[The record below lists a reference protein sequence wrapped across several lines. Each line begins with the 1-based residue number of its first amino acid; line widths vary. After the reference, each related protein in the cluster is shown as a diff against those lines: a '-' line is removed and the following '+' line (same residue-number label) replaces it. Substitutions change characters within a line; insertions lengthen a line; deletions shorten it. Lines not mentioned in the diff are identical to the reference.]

1 MKMKLYYVLILS
13 ALLLA
18 NCADNNQKK
27 QEKIIQKEINISDEN
42 KQEVSFVVEGM
53 TCQAGCANNI
63 KKHLENTDGVLW
75 AKVDKES
82 KSAVIQYD
90 KTKLSET
97 DLISVIEK
105 VGDGDTYK
113 VIK

>member
-1 MKMKLYYVLILS
+1 MKLYYVLSLS
-13 ALLLA
+13 ALLLV

-63 KKHLENTDGVLW
+63 KKHLENEKNRSIRSFEH
-75 AKVDKES
+75 AFICMFKE
-82 KSAVIQYD
+82 
-90 KTKLSET
+90 
-97 DLISVIEK
+97 
-105 VGDGDTYK
+105 
-113 VIK
+113 